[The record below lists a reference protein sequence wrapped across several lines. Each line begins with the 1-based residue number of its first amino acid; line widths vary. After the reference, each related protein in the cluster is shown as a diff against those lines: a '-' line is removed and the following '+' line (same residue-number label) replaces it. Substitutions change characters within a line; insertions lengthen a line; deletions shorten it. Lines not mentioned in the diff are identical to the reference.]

1 MVINMA
7 QNYDKQEYNKLNS
20 QKQSN
25 EIQQNE
31 CQKEI
36 YSLDEKIDRLKS
48 AYNAIGEVKE
58 DIDNIKNKNKNMWD
72 NYKSIWKG
80 KRADYFNDLCESG
93 ELKES
98 YSGYVNNID
107 SVEDNINWEI
117 NKLREE
123 QNEKYG
129 VLSGLVNAWDDLCTK
144 IQNFF
149 N

>member
-58 DIDNIKNKNKNMWD
+58 DIDNIKNKNKNM
-72 NYKSIWKG
+72 
-80 KRADYFNDLCESG
+80 
-93 ELKES
+93 
-98 YSGYVNNID
+98 
-107 SVEDNINWEI
+107 
-117 NKLREE
+117 
-123 QNEKYG
+123 
-129 VLSGLVNAWDDLCTK
+129 
-144 IQNFF
+144 
-149 N
+149 